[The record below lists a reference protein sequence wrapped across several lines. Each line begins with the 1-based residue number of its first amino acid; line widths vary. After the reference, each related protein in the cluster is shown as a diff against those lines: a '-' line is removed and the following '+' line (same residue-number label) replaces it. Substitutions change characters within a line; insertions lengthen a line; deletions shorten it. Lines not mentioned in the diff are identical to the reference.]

1 MNAAKATAGAG
12 GEPGATAAPTLRGE
26 APVHGGGQ
34 SYRLLDGP
42 RHVTHGDRSEL
53 PGHHEATFAPMIGE
67 PFDRYLTDKGRAEL
81 LRSIDAGQ
89 HAFTGEELEWLTTE
103 PTMAALLASMAEQGA
118 EGA

>member
-1 MNAAKATAGAG
+1 MNAPNATSGAG
-12 GEPGATAAPTLRGE
+12 GEPGATAAPTFRGDVP
-26 APVHGGGQ
+26 AADGGP

-42 RHVTHGDRSEL
+42 RHVTHDERSEV
-53 PGHHEATFAPMIGE
+53 PGHHEATFARSDGE

-81 LRSIDAGQ
+81 LRSVDAGQ
-89 HAFTGEELEWLTTE
+89 QAFTSEELDWLTTE